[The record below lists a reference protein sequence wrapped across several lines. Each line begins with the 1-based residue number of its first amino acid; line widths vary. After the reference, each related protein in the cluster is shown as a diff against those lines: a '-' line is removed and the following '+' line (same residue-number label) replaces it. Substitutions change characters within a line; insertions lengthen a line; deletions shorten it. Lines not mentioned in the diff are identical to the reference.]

1 MPLTAIEAELNSATD
16 TIGRYQLVT
25 RLAVG
30 GMAEIFLACERGLA
44 GLERQVVI
52 KRILPHLAEQQKF
65 LDMFLREARIV
76 ARLNHRNV
84 VQIHELG
91 HDNGQY
97 FLVMEYLEGLT
108 ARELFLLAKEAG
120 LQIPVNVVIELM
132 RQACRGLHAMHEARD
147 LEGQPLGLVHRDVSP
162 QNVMITLDGHV
173 KLVDFGIAKA
183 TEGLDATYTGTLK
196 GKFSYMS
203 PEQCLN
209 EPLDRR
215 SDIFTLGILL
225 WELATSQRLFKRKSE
240 MEMLTAVTEGQVPL
254 PSSVR
259 KDFPPQ
265 IEPIILK
272 ALERDRD
279 ARFATADEMR
289 LALNDVAGD
298 LNMGLGHDH
307 VRRFVEAVGGGEL
320 RDRLA
325 ALNAATERTLQS
337 IDREMVYERQ
347 PSPSPMPIV
356 EDSGDVPTVVASP
369 QGTSRSVTSDIPV
382 TRPVQRQWVAW
393 SVVALLAVGLGVTL
407 AVSLTQAPPESNSTH
422 IGPDAHDAEVRPVFE
437 GPPIRF
443 GWPPYVDPELLLED
457 VSPMRVYLED
467 TLERPVEFVVT
478 DTYAECGERL
488 IQGDFDYAALPP
500 LLYVRTMSAEPGLHL
515 LSVKEFDGAASYEG
529 WLMARQGSGIID
541 LSGLEGRRFCLT
553 DPNSTSGYFLP
564 RAHLRRN
571 GYDPD
576 EFIGEIHWSGQHL
589 QAIRDLLA
597 DRCDA
602 VATYNGA
609 VLGSHAEADI
619 GRLTFIATTGTI
631 PQDVIVARA
640 DIAPEQLELFA
651 QALLDLDPQAQLG
664 IPRIG
669 TIQRITGFKLIDDEA
684 FEPLRLELEY
694 DEARPERT
702 DHQEVDHQEADSD

>member
-1 MPLTAIEAELNSATD
+1 LNSATD

-108 ARELFLLAKEAG
+108 TRELFLLAREAG
-120 LQIPVNVVIELM
+120 LQLPVNVVVEVL

-162 QNVMITLDGHV
+162 QNVMITLDGHI

-183 TEGLDATYTGTLK
+183 TEGLDATYTGSLK

-225 WELATSQRLFKRKSE
+225 WELATTQRLFKRKSE

-254 PSSVR
+254 PSSIR
-259 KDFPPQ
+259 PDFPSKL
-265 IEPIILK
+265 EPVLLK
-272 ALERDRD
+272 ALERDRE
-279 ARFATADEMR
+279 ARFQTADEMR
-289 LALNDVAGD
+289 LALNDVANE
-298 LNMGLGHDH
+298 LNLGLGHDH
-307 VRRFVEAVGGGEL
+307 VRRFVETVGGGEL

-337 IDREMVYERQ
+337 IDRDMVQERQ
-347 PSPSPMPIV
+347 PSPSPLPV
-356 EDSGDVPTVVASP
+356 VDDSGDVPTVVASP
-369 QGTSRSVTSDIPV
+369 KGSTKRVSS
-382 TRPVQRQWVAW
+382 RPVPIASPPPRQWVAW
-393 SVVALLAVGLGVTL
+393 SVVALLAVVLGVTL
-407 AVSLTQAPPESNSTH
+407 SLSLFQDRSDSTPTRP
-422 IGPDAHDAEVRPVFE
+422 GSDVALEDARPVFD

-443 GWPPYVDPELLLED
+443 GWPPYVDPTLLLDD
-457 VSPMRVYLED
+457 VAALRIYLED
-467 TLERPVEFVVT
+467 TLERPVEFIVT

-488 IQGDFDYAALPP
+488 IAGDFDYAALPP
-500 LLYVRTMSAEPGLHL
+500 LLYVRTVAAEPGLHL

-529 WLMARQGSGIID
+529 WLMARQGSGILELPD
-541 LSGLEGRRFCLT
+541 LEGRRFCLT

-576 EFIGEIHWSGQHL
+576 QFMGEVHWSGQHL

-640 DIAPEQLELFA
+640 DIEPERLEHFA
-651 QALLDLDPQAQLG
+651 QALLDLAPEEDLG

-684 FEPLRLELEY
+684 FQPLRLELEH
-694 DEARPERT
+694 DEGHPDENAQEELIPE
-702 DHQEVDHQEADSD
+702 